1 MEISILSEIF
11 FGKMRFFGCK
21 LFGKMQKN
29 MVFAFMSRGRMRF

>member
-11 FGKMRFFGCK
+11 LEKCDFLGVNCLEKCK
-21 LFGKMQKN
+21 KN

>member
-11 FGKMRFFGCK
+11 
-21 LFGKMQKN
+21 FGKMQKN